1 MDFGIVEPILCGIRE
16 LVTTSEK
23 STTRH
28 RERKMSIRV
37 ERRLSLTPLSA
48 RGAAKNIRRSSAEL
62 FCVRYAPR
70 LASTPR
76 LAPPFRNHRAQ
87 RFPRR

>member
-37 ERRLSLTPLSA
+37 ERLSLTPLSA